1 MVLFATLLALLGG
14 LVAAPAPGYADPN
27 PWTDWPQVAAPG
39 DELAITINMYRFRYT
54 VSPPSPIVK
63 WETNVAAF
71 PFQHNGKDMVIVT
84 NNIGR
89 FPNNPK
95 IAYIDLVGWPGG
107 ISPPGSH
114 RSVRNSLPLHGSCRP
129 GHLAGRFHPG
139 PVGEVPRPG
148 YGHV

>member
-89 FPNNPK
+89 FPNNPQ
-95 IAYIDLVGWPGG
+95 DRV
-107 ISPPGSH
+107 H
-114 RSVRNSLPLHGSCRP
+114 RFGCVSSGVNWMRFVSGVLGCLSLR
-129 GHLAGRFHPG
+129 
-139 PVGEVPRPG
+139 
-148 YGHV
+148 